1 MVQFITFDRGIKM
14 LYTDNQDFNDFIDD
28 VYPAVKIGGLTFSA
42 SKILFELDPI
52 AYRLSAIEYI
62 DNLSE

>member
-1 MVQFITFDRGIKM
+1 MN
-14 LYTDNQDFNDFIDD
+14 YTDNQEFNEYFDSI
-28 VYPAVKIGGLTFSA
+28 YPDVKIGGLTFDA
-42 SKILFELDPI
+42 SRVLFELDPI

>member
-1 MVQFITFDRGIKM
+1 M